1 MRNIVNGGSV
11 PDVQFGR
18 MAGSEV
24 QSVSARELF
33 AFGRSVVLGIP
44 GAFTPV
50 CTKQH
55 VPDFVKNADRLRAS
69 GISHLICVAPND
81 PFVLDVFARKIDPN
95 NKIEFLSDGILD
107 FASALNLKAK
117 NQKLFVGWRSERY
130 LLVIENGLI
139 AKLRVEPN
147 ILTYSCTRAIDAL
160 DAEYV

>member
-1 MRNIVNGGSV
+1 MSNIVNGGSV
-11 PDVQFGR
+11 PDVQLGR
-18 MAGSEV
+18 MSGSEV
-24 QSVSARELF
+24 HSVSARELF

-69 GISHLICVAPND
+69 GISHLICIAPND
-81 PFVLDVFARKIDPN
+81 PFVLDVFARKLDPN
-95 NKIEFLSDGILD
+95 NKIEFLSDGNLD
-107 FASALNLKAK
+107 FASALSLRAK
-117 NQKLFVGWRSERY
+117 NQKFFVGWRSERY
-130 LLVIENGLI
+130 LLIIENGLI

-160 DAEYV
+160 ETEYV